1 MYSKECYSMS
11 KNIECKNVGNNWF
24 CGDYNDKEF
33 TALLFEEPSKYGI
46 EGGKVSKLCI
56 KDGSGDWLVNYDR
69 GWDVEPTESVIDD
82 YKDVLNYLEGLD
94 ITKF

>member
-1 MYSKECYSMS
+1 MSYQNYSNNYKDIKCE
-11 KNIECKNVGNNWF
+11 NVRDNWF
-24 CGDYNDKEF
+24 KGEYMDYSF
-33 TALLFEEPSKYGI
+33 TAMVFEEPSKYGI